1 MTWPRRTGA
10 LTRLALMAL
19 AMALGG
25 CASLPFFG
33 DREDAAKTTAANAEE
48 EKVALYEFDVVA
60 AAPLKQ
66 LLLNNLDLA
75 RFQKAPKSDAISGP
89 ELGRLVSAAPAQ
101 ARSLLETEGYFDAEV
116 TVADAAGANGIPNIV
131 MTVVSGPRVTIG
143 SVTIDAAT
151 PLAPRTPTR
160 DDSRSDRLQQMR
172 DDWSLKPGQPFRQSA
187 WSGAK
192 TAALGEL
199 RANGYPKADW
209 QSTKARIDATAET
222 ASLALT
228 VEGGELYRL
237 GPTRVEGIQRYDEV
251 SVRRMSTFRVGEVY
265 TEKALL
271 DYQERLLKVGLF
283 EGASVEVDVE
293 TGPPEAAP
301 VIVKLKELPQQQ
313 ATFGVGY
320 SANTGPRLSIDHY
333 DRKVF
338 GWPYIAH
345 STLVI
350 GPSLKSIGTEFNSY
364 PFEDLKR
371 NLFAVNIEQLKAA
384 DETRNAETLRAGRS
398 QDTGDY
404 QRLYY
409 GELSNTRVSNALL
422 TTTSSAV
429 AGHYH
434 WLRRSVDNVL
444 LPTTGTVL
452 ALQGGAG
459 YGTGTETRSDL
470 PGQEE
475 KAKGPFMRLYARLNA
490 FRPVGDWALNGRV
503 EVGQVFVGNRI
514 SVPDLLLFRAG
525 GDNSVRGYGYR
536 TLGPTVNGATVG
548 GRVTLTGSVEAEH
561 PIIRSVPALLGAVFV
576 DAGDAADRW
585 GELKPVFGYGV
596 GVHFRSPVGLLRLD
610 LAYGQA
616 VRQVRLHLSV
626 GVQF

>member
-1 MTWPRRTGA
+1 MRVPWRSGA
-10 LTRLALMAL
+10 SMVV

-33 DREDAAKTTAANAEE
+33 DRDAANGKVAKAEE
-48 EKVALYEFDVVA
+48 EKVTLYEFDVRA
-60 AAPLKQ
+60 DAPLKQ
-66 LLLNNLDLA
+66 LLLDNLDLP
-75 RFQKAPKSDAISGP
+75 RFQKAPRSDAISGP
-89 ELGRLVSAAPAQ
+89 ELGRLVGAAPAQ
-101 ARSLLETEGYFDAEV
+101 AKSLLETEGYFDAEV
-116 TVADAAGANGIPNIV
+116 SVADSAGANGIPNIV
-131 MTVVSGPRVTIG
+131 MTVVPGPRVTIE
-143 SVTIDAAT
+143 SVTIAAVT
-151 PLAPRTPTR
+151 PLAPRTPTL
-160 DDSRSDRLQQMR
+160 DESRTDRLQRMR
-172 DDWSLKPGQPFRQSA
+172 EEWALKPGQPFRQSA
-187 WSGAK
+187 WSSAK

-209 QSTKARIDATAET
+209 QSTKARIDATART
-222 ASLALT
+222 AALALT

-237 GPTRVEGIQRYDEV
+237 GPTRIEGVRRYDEA

-271 DYQERLLKVGLF
+271 DYQERLLKIGLF

-301 VIVKLKELPQQQ
+301 VIVKLKELPRQQ

-345 STLVI
+345 STLVV

-371 NLFAVNIEQLKAA
+371 NLFAANIEQLKAA
-384 DETRNAETLRAGRS
+384 DATRNSETLRAGRS

-409 GELSNTRVSNALL
+409 GELSHTQVSNAMLE
-422 TTTSSAV
+422 TTSSAV

-434 WLRRSVDNVL
+434 WLRRRVDNVL
-444 LPTTGTVL
+444 LPTQGTVL

-459 YGTGTETRSDL
+459 YGTGIETRSDL
-470 PGQEE
+470 PGQKE
-475 KAKGPFMRLYARLNA
+475 KAKGPFVRAYARVNA
-490 FRPVGDWALNGRV
+490 FKPVGAWALNGRL

-514 SVPDLLLFRAG
+514 GVPDLLLFRAG

-561 PIIRSVPALLGAVFV
+561 PIVRSIPALLGAVFV
-576 DAGDAADRW
+576 DAGDAADKW
-585 GELKPVFGYGV
+585 GALKPVFGYGA
-596 GVHFRSPVGLLRLD
+596 GVHFRSPVGLLRVD

-616 VRQVRLHLSV
+616 VHQVRLHLSV